1 VGYVRIDIV
10 IRNDIISP
18 IQNIITK
25 KYSKDRSMDK
35 YSFIS
40 VAPSLVIV
48 AAMIIGTVV
57 GIATLKKVI
66 AKDAAAAEE

>member
-1 VGYVRIDIV
+1 
-10 IRNDIISP
+10 
-18 IQNIITK
+18 
-25 KYSKDRSMDK
+25 MDK
-35 YSFIS
+35 YSLIS

-66 AKDAAAAEE
+66 AKDAASAEK